1 MVIIDAYNVLNV
13 DGVLP
18 SHLAAP
24 DLVQLVDL
32 VLQSRYASRRPVLVC
47 DGHLSNSLRPRLAAG
62 AAGKATQVRLNGVRV
77 VFSGQGDEADD
88 VIERLLAHHS
98 GSSTLL
104 LVSSDRRLQRAAKRS
119 GGRYLESAAFLS
131 DLAADV
137 AAPRVPGRPEFARKT
152 PLSRGETAHWMQH
165 FGLGEP
171 DFDRPP
177 EPPPK
182 PPQPVPQA
190 PTPHPKQPPKPLPSA
205 EIDPA
210 LRRLIEKS
218 GLEIDLT
225 ELDMQRW
232 VQGVEPF
239 RPWSEDSSS

>member
-1 MVIIDAYNVLNV
+1 MLIIDAYNVLNAE
-13 DGVLP
+13 GVLP
-18 SHLAAP
+18 QHLAAP

-32 VLQSRYASRRPVLVC
+32 LRHSRYALRQPVLVC
-47 DGHLSNSLRPRLAAG
+47 DGHLSAALRPRLAAG
-62 AAGKATQVRLNGVRV
+62 AAGKATQVRLNGVRI
-77 VFSGQGDEADD
+77 VFSGPGEEADD

-98 GSSTLL
+98 GSASLL
-104 LVSSDRRLQRAAKRS
+104 LVSSDRRLHRAAKRA
-119 GGRYLESAAFLS
+119 GGRYLESAAFLA

-137 AAPRVPGRPEFARKT
+137 SAPRLPERPEFARRT
-152 PLSRGETAHWMQH
+152 PLSRGETAHWMRV

-177 EPPPK
+177 EAPPEKVIEPVKVTPK
-182 PPQPVPQA
+182 SA
-190 PTPHPKQPPKPLPSA
+190 STPLPPA
-205 EIDPA
+205 EMDPA

-218 GLEIDLT
+218 GLEIDLA

-239 RPWSEDSSS
+239 GPWSEDSSS